1 MTDRAFATLFQQDAR
16 PGTCSLRNLRTGVA
30 GECQAKV
37 KGENGGYG
45 TPGFNPDGQLAAF
58 FRTDI
63 HFVDWF
69 DILVCYP
76 F

>member
-1 MTDRAFATLFQQDAR
+1 
-16 PGTCSLRNLRTGVA
+16 LRTGVA